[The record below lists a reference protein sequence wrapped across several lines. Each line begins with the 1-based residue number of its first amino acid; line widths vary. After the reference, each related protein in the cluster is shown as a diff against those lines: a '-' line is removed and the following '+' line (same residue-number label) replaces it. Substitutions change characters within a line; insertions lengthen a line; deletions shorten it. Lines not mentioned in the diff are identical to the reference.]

1 MRGCK
6 MGKIIEGMNFNY
18 YNKEASNLAETLL
31 ELYKVSISNG
41 SYLKMHEIFK
51 REIPSSNCFNDSKHK
66 EMDNLINFCTVMD
79 RTINA
84 SMMEDNFY
92 ENAHGKS
99 L

>member
-1 MRGCK
+1 
-6 MGKIIEGMNFNY
+6 
-18 YNKEASNLAETLL
+18 
-31 ELYKVSISNG
+31 
-41 SYLKMHEIFK
+41 MHEVFK

-84 SMMEDNFY
+84 SMMEENFY
-92 ENAHGKS
+92 ENTHSRS